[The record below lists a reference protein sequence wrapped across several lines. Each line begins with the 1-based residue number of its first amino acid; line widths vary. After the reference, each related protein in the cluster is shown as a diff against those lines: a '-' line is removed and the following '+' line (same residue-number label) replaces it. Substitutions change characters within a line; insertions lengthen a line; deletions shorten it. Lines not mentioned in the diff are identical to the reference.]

1 MLMYAHMAAFTFTK
15 CLSQGQGLSS
25 ESTFSPVLSSA
36 VAVCPW
42 TPLVSLSFPPVL
54 EDNYSSPQR

>member
-1 MLMYAHMAAFTFTK
+1 MHMCAHMPAFTFTE
-15 CLSQGQGLSS
+15 CLFQGRGLFS